1 MWDMAVTA
9 TSEVC
14 EDIGHLLYVGRV
26 FGNKMKRS
34 EKLLHAQ
41 LTKYLCIYNN
51 NNNILLYY
59 TIYVYIYIYTVHN
72 INIYNIIIIIL

>member
-59 TIYVYIYIYTVHN
+59 TIYVYIYIY
-72 INIYNIIIIIL
+72 ILYIILISIIL